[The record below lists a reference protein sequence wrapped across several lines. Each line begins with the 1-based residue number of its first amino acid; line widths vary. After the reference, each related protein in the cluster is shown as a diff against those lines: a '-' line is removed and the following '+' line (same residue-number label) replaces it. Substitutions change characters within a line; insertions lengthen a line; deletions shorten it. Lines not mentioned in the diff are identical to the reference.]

1 MVRFTKEGFTRD
13 HIIID
18 YITKVIIS
26 YQERLGKKICL
37 VMDQAPSHCTAVV
50 KEFLNDK
57 KIHYLFIPAG
67 ATYLLQPLDVA
78 VNKFLKDKVRGSYLE
93 WLTKSVTDNKANLV
107 HAPTIDNLLDWCRNS
122 LDVLE
127 PSLIFRAFEMTGFTE
142 SLESLLDRNTLSE
155 KLMKIVDDFI
165 SLRETSMDDGDN
177 YYYDAGDKAFE
188 DIINE
193 QELFVE
199 EDDV

>member
-1 MVRFTKEGFTRD
+1 M
-13 HIIID
+13 
-18 YITKVIIS
+18 
-26 YQERLGKKICL
+26 
-37 VMDQAPSHCTAVV
+37 
-50 KEFLNDK
+50 
-57 KIHYLFIPAG
+57 
-67 ATYLLQPLDVA
+67 
-78 VNKFLKDKVRGSYLE
+78 
-93 WLTKSVTDNKANLV
+93 

-127 PSLIFRAFEMTGFTE
+127 PSLIFRAFERTGFTE
-142 SLESLLDRNTLSE
+142 SLESLLDRNTPSE
-155 KLMKIVDDFI
+155 KLMKIVEDFI